1 MKKSITLLFVL
12 FTLFISTI
20 TNAQQTI
27 YSDDFSFQSNWT
39 QSFSGGTVT
48 FSNNVMTL
56 TANTTGTITVGRKST
71 LPYTLFVADSVQV
84 QFDFNSSLMGFQA
97 LLGTTPSRIQVAK
110 DNGIDLRLS
119 GEATTGTSGAKY
131 ITTTP
136 NVWHTMTIKYKKTA
150 TSTTATFIVDD
161 GAGTLTQIVDL
172 SLQAT
177 GYNFILNSIDFR
189 ALSGEVLQ
197 VRNLKV
203 IGTPAN
209 TGSIPLLYSD
219 NFTYKNNWIEQR
231 PLNGSFSFDPDPD
244 NTSNNIMKI
253 THIATTV
260 TSQDSVTSA
269 MPVFNF
275 TGTNFIINYKF
286 RTKGNRTSIAFGTSP
301 KRLFVNNEY
310 TDAIPNKMRLC
321 GEANT
326 LAYGAKTFLS
336 ATFNVWHSMSLNYTI
351 ADKTVLLTVDPNLP
365 SGTTLTVDLKTQPT
379 PYDLILNALTL
390 KASYADVFE
399 IKDLQVYGV
408 GTASASTPAG
418 LTGINDVLQENKL
431 KDVRC
436 LNGVLSFSME
446 EGATSNSRLNVYNLQ
461 GAKVLEQTLIP
472 GNQFYSIPLNQPLKG
487 VYLLMLNVAGRNYTQ
502 KLTFQ

>member
-1 MKKSITLLFVL
+1 MKKNITLLLVL
-12 FTLFISTI
+12 FTLFLSTMI
-20 TNAQQTI
+20 NAQQTI

-39 QSFSGGTVT
+39 QSYSGGTVT

-56 TANTTGTITVGRKST
+56 TANTTGTTTVGRKST
-71 LPYTLFVADSVQV
+71 LPYTLFAADSVQV
-84 QFDFNSSLMGFQA
+84 QFDFNSSMMGFQA
-97 LLGTTPSRIQVAK
+97 LLGTTPSRIQVAR
-110 DNGIDLRLS
+110 DNGIDLRFS

-150 TSTTATFIVDD
+150 SSTTATFIVDD

-189 ALSGEVLQ
+189 ALLGEVLQ
-197 VRNLKV
+197 VRNLKI
-203 IGTPAN
+203 IGTPASS
-209 TGSIPLLYSD
+209 GSTPLLYSD
-219 NFTYKNNWIEQR
+219 NFTFKNNWIEQR
-231 PLNGSFSFDPDPD
+231 PLNGSLSFDADPD

-253 THIATTV
+253 THIATTLA
-260 TSQDSVTSA
+260 SQDSVTSA

-301 KRLFVNNEY
+301 KRLYVNNEY
-310 TDAIPNKMRLC
+310 TDAIPTKMRLC

-351 ADKTVLLTVDPNLP
+351 ADRTVLLTVDPNLP

-379 PYDLILNALTL
+379 PYDLILNAMTL
-390 KASYADVFE
+390 KASNADVFE
-399 IKDLQVYGV
+399 IKDLQIYGL
-408 GTASASTPAG
+408 GTASTSKPDG
-418 LTGINDVLQENKL
+418 LSALNDVLNNNYLRNLYVSNAK
-431 KDVRC
+431 
-436 LNGVLSFSME
+436 LSFK
-446 EGATSNSRLNVYNLQ
+446 TDNSFQVTKVNLYNMV
-461 GAKVLEQTLIP
+461 GSKMLEQTLNP
-472 GNQFYSIPLNQPLKG
+472 SEETHTVSLQGLGSG
-487 VYLLMLNVAGRNYTQ
+487 VYLLSMEGAGIRISQ
-502 KLTFQ
+502 KLIIP

>member
-1 MKKSITLLFVL
+1 MKKNITPLLVL
-12 FTLFISTI
+12 FTLFLSTMI
-20 TNAQQTI
+20 NAQQTI

-56 TANTTGTITVGRKST
+56 TANTTGTTTVGRKST
-71 LPYTLFVADSVQV
+71 LPYTLFLSDSVQV

-97 LLGTTPSRIQVAK
+97 LLGTTPSRIQVAR

-119 GEATTGTSGAKY
+119 GETTTVSGGAKS

-161 GAGTLTQIVDL
+161 GAGTLTQVVDL

-177 GYNFILNSIDFR
+177 GYNYILNSIDFR
-189 ALSGEVLQ
+189 ALLGEVLQ

-203 IGTPAN
+203 IGTPASSG
-209 TGSIPLLYSD
+209 TTPLVYSD
-219 NFTYKNNWIEQR
+219 NFTFKNNWIEQR
-231 PLNGSFSFDPDPD
+231 PLNGSLSFDADPD

-253 THIATTV
+253 THIASSLA
-260 TSQDSVTSA
+260 SQDSVTSA

-310 TDAIPNKMRLC
+310 TDAIPTKMRLC
-321 GEANT
+321 GEATT
-326 LAYGAKTFLS
+326 LAYGALTFLS
-336 ATFNVWHSMSLNYTI
+336 ATFNVWHSISLNYNI
-351 ADKTVLLTVDPNLP
+351 ANRTVLLTIDPNLP
-365 SGTTLTVDLKTQPT
+365 SGTTLTVNLNTQPT
-379 PYDLILNALTL
+379 PYDFILNAMTI

-399 IKDLQVYGV
+399 IKDIQIYGV
-408 GTASASTPAG
+408 GTASTSKPDG
-418 LTGINDVLQENKL
+418 LNAVNDVLSNNYLRNLYVSDGK
-431 KDVRC
+431 
-436 LNGVLSFSME
+436 LSFK
-446 EGATSNSRLNVYNLQ
+446 TDNSFQVSKVNLYNMV
-461 GAKVLEQTLIP
+461 GTKILEQTLNP
-472 GNQFYSIPLNQPLKG
+472 SEETHTVSLQGLYAG
-487 VYLLMLNVAGRNYTQ
+487 VYLLSMEATGIRISQ
-502 KLTFQ
+502 KLIIP